1 MHAAILLI
9 GGKGERFLDPQI
21 PKQFQ
26 RLSGKRVFEYA
37 LHTFLQTNHFH
48 QILLPC
54 HPEWIEPL
62 KKELY
67 SLSPKIRLLEGGNSR
82 QESVYKA
89 LKFLEAD
96 VKKVVIHD
104 GARPFVN
111 IKMIEDLLE
120 ALDEY
125 EVAGTY
131 IQSADTIGA
140 TDGYEITSIPN
151 RTSMVR
157 GQTPQALR
165 KNTLFLAHEMA
176 LDQNIATATCDVQLA
191 LKIGK
196 KVKIVE
202 GHEINI
208 KITTPVD
215 MYIAEHLLRKCIH
228 PTKKPLDLNRKRI
241 LLIGASG
248 GIGQKIHQEL
258 LHEGAEVIPLSRT
271 TSPISID
278 LNHEASII
286 KACQDLK
293 KSFDSFDGCIFC
305 AGKLC
310 KGSIETISLKEV
322 EEMTRINF
330 TSLIPLLQNIPLKKG
345 GIFILI
351 GSSSYY
357 RGRKEIG
364 VYSATKAASINLI
377 QSLAEERPDL
387 DLQVFCPKR
396 TNTPMRRKN
405 FPLEDPS
412 DLAEPLEVAKTIL
425 KELKSHLGK
434 GEVLNVF

>member
-26 RLSGKRVFEYA
+26 RLSGKRVFEYP
-37 LHTFLQTNHFH
+37 LHTFLQTNLFQ

-54 HPEWIEPL
+54 HPDWIEPL

-67 SLSPKIRLLEGGNSR
+67 PLSPKIRLLEGGNTR
-82 QESVYKA
+82 QESVCKA
-89 LKFLEAD
+89 LEFLNAD
-96 VKKVVIHD
+96 IKKVVIHD
-104 GARPFVN
+104 GARPFVS
-111 IKMIEDLLE
+111 IKMIEDLLS

-125 EVAGTY
+125 EAAGTY
-131 IQSADTIGA
+131 IQSADTIGV
-140 TDGYEITSIPN
+140 TNGYEVTSIPV
-151 RTSMVR
+151 RSTMAR

-165 KNTLFLAHEMA
+165 KNTLLAAHQMA
-176 LDQNIATATCDVQLA
+176 LEHKIATATCDVQLA
-191 LKIGK
+191 LMLGK

-202 GHEINI
+202 GDETNI

-215 MYIAEHLLRKCIH
+215 MYIAEHLLRKCI
-228 PTKKPLDLNRKRI
+228 PPIKKPLNFNKKRI

-248 GIGQKIHQEL
+248 GIGQKIHEEL
-258 LHEGAEVIPLSRT
+258 LQEGAEVVPLSRT

-278 LNHEASII
+278 LNRVASIL
-286 KACQDLK
+286 KGCQDLK
-293 KSFDSFDGCIFC
+293 KSFDFFDGCIFC
-305 AGKLC
+305 AGKLY
-310 KGSIETISLKEV
+310 KGSIESISLDEV
-322 EEMTRINF
+322 EEMTRVNF

-345 GIFILI
+345 GLFILI

-364 VYSATKAASINLI
+364 AYSATKAASINLI

-387 DLQVFCPKR
+387 NLQIFCPKR
-396 TNTPMRRKN
+396 TDTPMRRKN
-405 FPLEDPS
+405 FPQENPS
-412 DLAEPLEVAKTIL
+412 DLAQPLEVAKTIL
-425 KELKSHLGK
+425 GELKSHLGK